1 MLILINVTSVDFF
14 QYLVGLRVFG
24 YIYSFIV
31 STSQKKFK
39 LCLPKCCSVMQFNV
53 CTVVT
58 KLNKWLRLIISEST
72 VINNRTWKREKKS
85 FTTPAQH
92 QARQRR
98 HCTALRNQ
106 PRPFS
111 FLLPG
116 YFTEIKWFI
125 YAVKVILGIS
135 I

>member
-72 VINNRTWKREKKS
+72 VINNRT
-85 FTTPAQH
+85 
-92 QARQRR
+92 
-98 HCTALRNQ
+98 
-106 PRPFS
+106 
-111 FLLPG
+111 
-116 YFTEIKWFI
+116 
-125 YAVKVILGIS
+125 
-135 I
+135 